1 MLTNNMGSPLASS
14 TGVIGWFREL
24 AHVNLIWSI
33 SVIIVKSMDN
43 LHYNTYLRTSSF
55 GMFLVKVTV
64 HREPHRE
71 RDA

>member
-1 MLTNNMGSPLASS
+1 MGSPLASS
-14 TGVIGWFREL
+14 TDIIGWFRER
-24 AHVNLIWSI
+24 AHVNLIWPL

-64 HREPHRE
+64 RQEPRHE
-71 RDA
+71 RGA